1 MVPANFVWLGDQ
13 PRLPNGKINRR
24 ALPLPGEFRRR
35 EEGTVISPRTEV
47 ETLIAQIWQEVLRV
61 DGIGVDDNFFD
72 LGGHSLL
79 AAPVAAEMRAV
90 FNKPM
95 ALRDLFEAPTIAG
108 LAALVEK
115 AGRADQEKDLPA
127 ITPATA
133 RRDVGLSFGQKQLFL
148 FSQLFGGADFLN
160 LPYAYRLAGRL
171 DVQALKKAVQEIVNR
186 HDVLRT
192 AFIDTADGAR
202 QVVRRRLIVRLPI
215 VDLTRLPKESQDK
228 QLDELSKRDAARTF
242 DLEKPPLFRT
252 TLIRLADDQHILL
265 VTLHHIIGDQWSM
278 GVFRKELAAFYAAF
292 SMGLPAPL
300 PPLPFQFS
308 DFIHWQ
314 KQLFENGAFGRQVA
328 YWQKR
333 LDGLSPA
340 LQFQREAKRK
350 RTPRFH
356 SARQPVHF
364 DDVLGTQ
371 IKSFARAQ
379 SCTPFMIFVAGLDI
393 LLWSYTGE
401 SDIRI
406 GTLVANRGQAGTD
419 GLIGYFV
426 NALVLR
432 TRVLPAMT
440 CVELLNDVR
449 ETCLEA
455 YAHQDV
461 PFEYLEAL
469 LEKKQKRARVPLYQV
484 MFNYRNLWT
493 SPANANGLTIASWNG
508 KNRAGDPGLA
518 MARLDVNFNLRELS
532 MELTGAVNYKTDLFD
547 DRRITKLLAD
557 YSEILKQMIAFPK
570 RRISK
575 IAVGRV
581 GERD

>member
-1 MVPANFVWLGDQ
+1 M
-13 PRLPNGKINRR
+13 GK
-24 ALPLPGEFRRR
+24 
-35 EEGTVISPRTEV
+35 SSC
-47 ETLIAQIWQEVLRV
+47 
-61 DGIGVDDNFFD
+61 FF
-72 LGGHSLL
+72 SVNCL
-79 AAPVAAEMRAV
+79 AARIFSTCLTPIDSRG
-90 FNKPM
+90 
-95 ALRDLFEAPTIAG
+95 DLI
-108 LAALVEK
+108 
-115 AGRADQEKDLPA
+115 
-127 ITPATA
+127 
-133 RRDVGLSFGQKQLFL
+133 
-148 FSQLFGGADFLN
+148 
-160 LPYAYRLAGRL
+160 
-171 DVQALKKAVQEIVNR
+171 QALKKAVQEIVNR
-186 HDVLRT
+186 HDILRT

-202 QVVRRRLIVRLPI
+202 QVVRGRLTVRLPI
-215 VDLTRLPKESQDK
+215 VDLTRVPKEKQDEN
-228 QLDELSKRDAARTF
+228 LNDLSKCDALLTF

-252 TLIRLADDQHILL
+252 TLIRLTHDQHILL

-278 GVFRKELAAFYAAF
+278 GVFRKELAAIYGAF

-314 KQLFENGAFGRQVA
+314 KQLLENGVFDRQVA

-364 DDVLGTQ
+364 DDVLVTQ

-401 SDIRI
+401 SDIWI

-432 TRVLPAMT
+432 TRLLPAMT

-518 MARLDVNFNLRELS
+518 MARLDVN
-532 MELTGAVNYKTDLFD
+532 YKTDLFD

>member
-1 MVPANFVWLGDQ
+1 MRGS
-13 PRLPNGKINRR
+13 R
-24 ALPLPGEFRRR
+24 
-35 EEGTVISPRTEV
+35 
-47 ETLIAQIWQEVLRV
+47 
-61 DGIGVDDNFFD
+61 FD
-72 LGGHSLL
+72 
-79 AAPVAAEMRAV
+79 
-90 FNKPM
+90 
-95 ALRDLFEAPTIAG
+95 
-108 LAALVEK
+108 
-115 AGRADQEKDLPA
+115 
-127 ITPATA
+127 
-133 RRDVGLSFGQKQLFL
+133 
-148 FSQLFGGADFLN
+148 
-160 LPYAYRLAGRL
+160 
-171 DVQALKKAVQEIVNR
+171 
-186 HDVLRT
+186 
-192 AFIDTADGAR
+192 
-202 QVVRRRLIVRLPI
+202 
-215 VDLTRLPKESQDK
+215 
-228 QLDELSKRDAARTF
+228 F
-242 DLEKPPLFRT
+242 D
-252 TLIRLADDQHILL
+252 
-265 VTLHHIIGDQWSM
+265 
-278 GVFRKELAAFYAAF
+278 
-292 SMGLPAPL
+292 
-300 PPLPFQFS
+300 
-308 DFIHWQ
+308 
-314 KQLFENGAFGRQVA
+314 
-328 YWQKR
+328 
-333 LDGLSPA
+333 DGL
-340 LQFQREAKRK
+340 
-350 RTPRFH
+350 
-356 SARQPVHF
+356 V
-364 DDVLGTQ
+364 TQ

-532 MELTGAVNYKTDLFD
+532 TELTGAVNYKTDLFD

-575 IAVGRV
+575 IAVRRV